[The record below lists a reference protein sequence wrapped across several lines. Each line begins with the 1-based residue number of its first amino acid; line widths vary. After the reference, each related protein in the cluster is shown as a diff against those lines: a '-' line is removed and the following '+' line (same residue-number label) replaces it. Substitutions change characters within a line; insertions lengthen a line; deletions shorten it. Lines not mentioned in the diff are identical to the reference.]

1 MMKILFGVDSMFQF
15 IIATNLR
22 TTVYKD
28 DDVDIVIYS
37 STPVAKGLFEKVSKK
52 SVYRKVYY
60 ADTSLAKCGNNY
72 SFREKLP
79 KYFVY
84 LLTLPFPKLMLRQ
97 MIGSALSQQYD
108 EFIFNGFGA
117 LPECIFNVCYCNNH
131 NIKCKR
137 IEDGYPSYF
146 TVYGS
151 KKNGIRRALERISQF
166 CFCRKNIDQYVDG
179 YFFSEP
185 EMVMVNLP
193 YPVIPAPKFGRQ
205 NKDFVKLLDEI
216 FDYRVTANADKKIY
230 VFEDGRLFFDGSEEE
245 VELVKDMISYL
256 PKEKIAIKM
265 HPRRKIDRFKSLG
278 VESMKASKVP
288 WEVIQLNQDY
298 SGYIFMTVTSSAVF
312 SSDIYFGDK
321 CYKILLYKCLKTPPS
336 SIDAKFEAYV
346 QKYKER
352 FGSEYLFIPESY
364 DELKTILLKL
374 TKKNNVFLG

>member
-1 MMKILFGVDSMFQF
+1 MFQF
-15 IIATNLR
+15 IIATNIR
-22 TTVYKD
+22 TTIYKD
-28 DDVDIVIYS
+28 WKAGIVIYN
-37 STPVAKGLFEKVSKK
+37 STPVANDLYMRLKDKD
-52 SVYRKVYY
+52 VYEEVYL

-72 SFREKLP
+72 SFWEKLP

-131 NIKCKR
+131 KIKCKR

-151 KKNGIRRALERISQF
+151 KKNGIRRGLERISQF
-166 CFCRKNIDQYVDG
+166 CFGRKDIDRYVDG
-179 YFFSEP
+179 YYFSEP
-185 EMVMVNLP
+185 EMVMVDLP

-205 NKDFVKLLDEI
+205 NTEFVGLLNGI
-216 FDYRVTANADKKIY
+216 FDYNADTKSDKRICL
-230 VFEDGRLFFDGSEEE
+230 FEDGRLFFDGSEEE
-245 VELVKDMISYL
+245 VDLVKDMISYL
-256 PKEKIAIKM
+256 PKEQIAIKM
-265 HPRRKIDRFKSLG
+265 HPRRKVDRFKDLG

-288 WEVIQLNQDY
+288 WEVIQLNQNY
-298 SGYIFMTVTSSAVF
+298 SGCVFMTVTSSAVF

-352 FGSEYLFIPESY
+352 FGSDYLFIPESY
-364 DELKTILLKL
+364 DELKSILMKL
-374 TKKNNVFLG
+374 TNK